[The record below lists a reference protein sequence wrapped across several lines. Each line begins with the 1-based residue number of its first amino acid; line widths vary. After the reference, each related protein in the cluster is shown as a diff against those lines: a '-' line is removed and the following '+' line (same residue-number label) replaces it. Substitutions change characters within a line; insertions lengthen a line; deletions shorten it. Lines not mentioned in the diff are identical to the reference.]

1 MLHRKIPKDDFVFQV
16 IRDIVRKR
24 GKVDTQEELC
34 YLVVKRL
41 KKYNPE
47 FVLSAKRTKK
57 IALKIP
63 EIKIKAKTRKS
74 PKMIEIKKCPICEGK
89 LRKIFYCPKKAPT
102 IKKSIAS
109 ILSGYVWDEKNYF
122 TTNSKEKI
130 DTLVSLCEK

>member
-89 LRKIFYCPKKAPT
+89 LRKIYGTNLLNKKINLGYLCKICGFSSDLSSIVPMRYMFVW
-102 IKKSIAS
+102 KK
-109 ILSGYVWDEKNYF
+109 
-122 TTNSKEKI
+122 
-130 DTLVSLCEK
+130 